1 MDPAQRLNV
10 IQGTV
15 PNLLRIPV
23 GCRFAPRCPAKMP
36 ECDTTAPAL
45 LDRDGTSVR
54 CLLYAPRLEAKPKEA
69 AQ

>member
-1 MDPAQRLNV
+1 
-10 IQGTV
+10 
-15 PNLLRIPV
+15 
-23 GCRFAPRCPAKMP
+23 MP
-36 ECDTTAPAL
+36 ECETTAPAL